1 MIPNSR
7 RIVLYWMLLLLP
19 TLAVGAGAVLLLR
32 REQAALNERG
42 AMAETARRTA
52 ATARAGLIVENAELL
67 AGDIQTGL
75 LDTLAAEPASAI
87 DAFLA
92 TWETNNPLVRVGFR
106 ATADGR
112 LLRPTAA
119 APDENQRGFA
129 RRFPTY
135 FSNGVPWTD
144 AAVFSKA
151 TRELKD
157 ALAGADEAVSKVQLQ
172 SASNAGVAQTARR
185 DANELARQVYQTASA
200 PAPAAAERSRAEADA
215 GLAAPAKAAAVAA
228 VAAKKE
234 ATGTDAGARG
244 WQAVNLDGRLHL
256 LGWMR
261 PGNGSDVRGLEL
273 NPDTFIQ
280 QLKGALPAEVNPG
293 EGFALRDAQGRIHHQ
308 VGALQGGT
316 EPVARIPLGNALLS
330 GWEAVAF
337 LAPAYPDGAG
347 GGFATLGMGLVIV
360 AVLAILG
367 AGSLLLLQA
376 RRSGEEAALKTSFVA
391 NVSHEFKTP
400 LTNIRLY
407 SELLEQGRVRDPEQ
421 GRDYLRTIGRE
432 TQRLARLVNNVL
444 DFSRLE
450 QGRKKYAS
458 EKVDL
463 AVELERLLGTQ
474 MPRLGESGMI
484 LRWDL
489 PHGPPVSTDRDAVEQ
504 IVLNLLDNA
513 AKYAGGGGE
522 VLVTLSPRPGGGVS
536 VRIADRGPGVPAE
549 HRNKIFEKFHR
560 VDETLTADR
569 GGAGLGLSIARQ
581 LARGLGGEL
590 RCEPRSGGGAVFIL
604 ELP

>member
-7 RIVLYWMLLLLP
+7 RIVLYWVLLLLP
-19 TLAVGAGAVLLLR
+19 TLAVGVGAILLLR

-52 ATARAGLIVENAELL
+52 ATARAGLIVEGAELL
-67 AGDIQTGL
+67 AGEIQTGL
-75 LDTLAAEPASAI
+75 LDTLAAEPAGTI
-87 DAFLA
+87 DDFLA
-92 TWETNNPLVRVGFR
+92 AWETNNPLVRTGFR
-106 ATADGR
+106 ASADGR

-119 APDENQRGFA
+119 AADENQRGFA
-129 RRFPTY
+129 RRFASYFPRGAPWAGAPAAPAPSREFVDAIGSENLDKATALTQRNS
-135 FSNGVPWTD
+135 FSN
-144 AAVFSKA
+144 
-151 TRELKD
+151 
-157 ALAGADEAVSKVQLQ
+157 ADM
-172 SASNAGVAQTARR
+172 AQNARR
-185 DANELARQVYQTASA
+185 DASELARQVYQ
-200 PAPAAAERSRAEADA
+200 PAPAAEAERFRAESDA
-215 GLAAPAKAAAVAA
+215 GVSSAKVAAPAAKLT
-228 VAAKKE
+228 AKKE
-234 ATGTDAGARG
+234 TSPFDGGTRG
-244 WQAVNLDGRLHL
+244 WLAATVEGRLHL
-256 LGWMR
+256 LGWIR
-261 PGNGSDVRGLEL
+261 PAAGGMVRGLEL

-280 QLKGALPAEVNPG
+280 QLKGALPVAVNAG
-293 EGFALRDAQGRIHHQ
+293 EGFALRDGQGRIYHQ
-308 VGALQGGT
+308 VGALSGGT
-316 EPVARIPLGNALLS
+316 EIVARIPLGNALLS
-330 GWEAVAF
+330 GWEAVAY
-337 LAPAYPDGAG
+337 LSPAVPAGA
-347 GGFATLGMGLVIV
+347 GGFATLGIGLVIAAV
-360 AVLAILG
+360 AAILG

-407 SELLEQGRVRDPEQ
+407 SELLEQGRLKDPEQ
-421 GRDYLRTIGRE
+421 GREYLRTIGRE

-450 QGRKKYAS
+450 QGRKKYAA

-474 MPRLGESGMI
+474 TPRLGESGMI

-489 PHGPPVSTDRDAVEQ
+489 PHGTPVSTDRDAVEQ

-536 VRIADRGPGVPAE
+536 VRIADRGPGVPDE
-549 HRNKIFEKFHR
+549 HRDKIFEKFHR